1 MVETERRHA
10 EKSHRLAIGERWRA
24 LIEGLLLGS
33 PVHAVRLAMTEVSSP
48 ADVAAVGAQPDA
60 VVVQID
66 LLHGEIAGLAK
77 SLRTEL
83 AATLRHRAQMIELL
97 EILEKQSTFT
107 PEKNVSAVAQA
118 VLAGQKRTRQ
128 T

>member
-1 MVETERRHA
+1 
-10 EKSHRLAIGERWRA
+10 
-24 LIEGLLLGS
+24 
-33 PVHAVRLAMTEVSSP
+33 MTEVSSP
-48 ADVAAVGAQPDA
+48 ADAAAVGTQPDA